1 MEIRKCTE
9 SDLALLA
16 KFNKCLIEDEKSDNQ
31 MNEEELFQRMKEF
44 INTEYDAYFFMEKE
58 EIVGYAL
65 VKNSCLPLYLRQF
78 YIDREYRR
86 KHYGEQAFY
95 KLLQYLEVTT
105 IDIEVLSWNEAGIRF
120 WEKLNFR
127 ERSRYMRYS
136 G

>member
-1 MEIRKCTE
+1 MEIKKCTE
-9 SDLALLA
+9 ADLALLA
-16 KFNKCLIEDEKSDNQ
+16 KFNKYLIEDEKSDNK
-31 MNEEELFQRMKEF
+31 MNEEQLFWRMKEF
-44 INTEYDAYFFMEKE
+44 MNTEYDAYFFVEKE

-65 VKNSCLPLYLRQF
+65 VKNSSSPLYLRQF
-78 YIDREYRR
+78 YINREYRR
-86 KHYGEQAFY
+86 KHYGEQAFH

-105 IDIEVLSWNEAGIRF
+105 IDIEVLSWNETGIRF